1 MRIIKSI
8 LAIMCLVC
16 LLDMPYGYYE
26 LFSYVGSGL
35 LIYFAIKEGNNFFW
49 SFLWVALVIIIQ
61 PFFEL
66 GLEIELWNRVY
77 VIISIILLLSIFN
90 ILRIRNISDYINWM
104 FLTDYLKNNYHK
116 INWQR
121 NLFPE
126 LLNYL
131 ILVLHMFLVG
141 IPFTMFTDIEF
152 NFIYFLAM
160 SIIFLCIIMN
170 TYIRSRINRLNET
183 ILKVAKYINIGNPK
197 FEQVYF
203 SFFLLTQGRF
213 VINNPIV
220 LEYRENLKGDSSLSD
235 NLTAYYAQD
244 YELGKSFSKWYEKH
258 KLNKEM
264 AKTNDSDNKFIEV
277 IGDYEFN
284 TIKAFYFKNIFN
296 KKKVPTKVIDLFSEK
311 VKTLNFSDVF
321 N

>member
-1 MRIIKSI
+1 MNIIKSI

-26 LFSYVGSGL
+26 LFRYVGSGL
-35 LIYFAIKEGNNFFW
+35 LIFFAIKEGNNFFW
-49 SFLWVALVIIIQ
+49 ASLWVALVIIIQ

-131 ILVLHMFLVG
+131 ILVLHMLLVG

-152 NFIYFLAM
+152 NFIYF
-160 SIIFLCIIMN
+160 
-170 TYIRSRINRLNET
+170 
-183 ILKVAKYINIGNPK
+183 P
-197 FEQVYF
+197 
-203 SFFLLTQGRF
+203 
-213 VINNPIV
+213 
-220 LEYRENLKGDSSLSD
+220 
-235 NLTAYYAQD
+235 
-244 YELGKSFSKWYEKH
+244 EL
-258 KLNKEM
+258 
-264 AKTNDSDNKFIEV
+264 
-277 IGDYEFN
+277 
-284 TIKAFYFKNIFN
+284 
-296 KKKVPTKVIDLFSEK
+296 ID
-311 VKTLNFSDVF
+311 
-321 N
+321 